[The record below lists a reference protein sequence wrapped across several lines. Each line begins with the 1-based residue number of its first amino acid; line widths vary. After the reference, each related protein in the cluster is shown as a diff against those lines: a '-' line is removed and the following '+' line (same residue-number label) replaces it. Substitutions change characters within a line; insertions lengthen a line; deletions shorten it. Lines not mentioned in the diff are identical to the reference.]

1 MSETNETQLEQT
13 FANLA
18 YTNLRDKAQGLLDY
32 LIGFQM
38 LKVEEEGKRAV
49 GIFGFEIEDKV
60 YYASIFFLN
69 GEVRGM
75 ESLYSV
81 DSDLFVPL
89 TEAWINSII
98 NKKTVAVGETDTRS
112 RNERGVRVPSYIR
125 LKTLPSSHGAVNLKL
140 GEDSLSKMSGVRSE
154 EATIALPDAL
164 RESGA
169 IEMFKKAVFDIPK
182 LRESFERFY
191 DITDLID
198 APKVTKVAA
207 EKKEKPVIVVD
218 TITGDGVDSLNDE
231 QRKSIMEGGVGVIDK
246 RPEVD
251 KSLLYVSQTKQQL
264 INPEGGGLYDVLWND
279 GSVDPAF
286 ICPNSDPEP
295 TVFVMSLKTG
305 HYCEIQPRK
314 VFCVRQ
320 YPVGEFIDELD
331 KAGVKPSSV
340 KPKDV
345 CVFISNTGQG
355 TGGHCIKEKMD
366 GLDGTTVFTTNDHY
380 YMKVRDEKFSSSPTG
395 YGQGP
400 SQQRHDRVDPNDRVT
415 SILVVANGRGEPQF
429 TKNKL
434 IINDKHF
441 TAIKLNSFKLSAEGD
456 FPHETYS
463 ENKSEMLL
471 DASCFGDEDTVIKQ
485 LTKSASPLKV
495 WKTDHNVTIDD
506 GRSVQSLSKKA
517 AYEHLMINHGLGYE
531 DASIVINDANGT
543 AETYHVKYASQFDP
557 FPTFPPEDV
566 DLSSGNELNQFFPG
580 QIPVNLRLPKTPAD
594 NREFYMYQS
603 PFGGGGHEGNGV
615 SQGAQDPLSSVQQ
628 AAETGQ
634 KEVFDASVMGSLL
647 KSHAPTELVDRFLPT
662 IITGMDRLGRI
673 LFLIFWHYDEFEDRY
688 NNESDLSELID
699 NLKASFS
706 DIGDIVLFLKKRSLA
721 GDPDHYGVGFGQNDI
736 EGDI

>member
-32 LIGFQM
+32 LIGFQI
-38 LKVEEEGKRAV
+38 LKVEDEGKRAV

-140 GEDSLSKMSGVRSE
+140 GEDMLSKMAGARSDE
-154 EATIALPDAL
+154 TGLDLPEAL
-164 RESGA
+164 RSAGA
-169 IEMFKKAVFDIPK
+169 TEMFKKAVFDIPK
-182 LRESFERFY
+182 LREAFEKFY
-191 DITDLID
+191 DVSDLTA
-198 APKVTKVAA
+198 APAVVKVAA
-207 EKKEKPVIVVD
+207 EKKEKPVIVIDSV
-218 TITGDGVDSLNDE
+218 TADGVDSLNDE
-231 QRKSIMEGGVGVIDK
+231 QRKTIMEGGVGVIDK

-251 KSLLYVSQTKQQL
+251 KSLLYTSETKGL
-264 INPEGGGLYDVLWND
+264 LFNPEGGGLYDVLWSD

-295 TVFVMSLKTG
+295 TVFVMSLQTG
-305 HYCEIQPRK
+305 RYCEIQPRK

-320 YPVGEFIDELD
+320 YPVGAFIDELD
-331 KAGVKPSSV
+331 KAGVKPSAV
-340 KPKDV
+340 KPNDV
-345 CVFISNTGQG
+345 CVFLSNTGQG
-355 TGGHCIKEKMD
+355 TGGFCIKEKTD

-380 YMKVRDEKFSSSPTG
+380 YMKVRDAQFSSYPTG

-400 SQQRHDRVDPNDRVT
+400 SQQRHGRVDPNDRVQT
-415 SILVVANGRGEPQF
+415 ILVVANQKGEPQY

-441 TAIKLNSFKLSAEGD
+441 YAIKLNTFSLKDGD
-456 FPHETYS
+456 YPMESYS
-463 ENKSEMLL
+463 DNKSEMLL
-471 DASCFGDEDTVIKQ
+471 EASCFGDEDTVIKQ
-485 LTKSASPLKV
+485 LTKSACAIKV
-495 WKTDHNVTIDD
+495 WSTDHNITIDD
-506 GRSVQSLSKKA
+506 GRSLQTLSKKA

-531 DASIVINDANGT
+531 DATIAIDDART
-543 AETYHVKYASQFDP
+543 DAVVYHVKYASQFDP

-615 SQGAQDPLSSVQQ
+615 SQGSQDPLSSVQQ

-721 GDPDHYGVGFGQNDI
+721 GDPDHYGVGGGENDI

>member
-38 LKVEEEGKRAV
+38 LKVEDEGKRAV
-49 GIFGFEIEDKV
+49 GIFGFEIEEKV

-140 GEDSLSKMSGVRSE
+140 GEDMLSKMAGARGDEAGVD
-154 EATIALPDAL
+154 LPEAL
-164 RESGA
+164 RSAGA
-169 IEMFKKAVFDIPK
+169 VEMFKKAVFDIPK
-182 LRESFERFY
+182 LREAFEKFY
-191 DITDLID
+191 DISDLTA
-198 APKVTKVAA
+198 APAQIKVAA
-207 EKKEKPVIVVD
+207 EKKEKPVIVID

-251 KSLLYVSQTKQQL
+251 KSLMYVSETKQQL
-264 INPEGGGLYDVLWND
+264 FNPTAGGLYDVLWND

-320 YPVGEFIDELD
+320 YPVGAFIDELD
-331 KAGVKPSSV
+331 KAGVKPSAV
-340 KPKDV
+340 KPNDV

-355 TGGHCIKEKMD
+355 TGGFCVKEKTD

-380 YMKVRDEKFSSSPTG
+380 YMKVRDQQFCSYPTG

-400 SQQRHDRVDPNDRVT
+400 SEQRHGRVDPNDRVQT
-415 SILVVANGRGEPQF
+415 ILVVDNQKGEPQY

-441 TAIKLNSFKLSAEGD
+441 YAIKLNTFSLKDGD
-456 FPHETYS
+456 YPMESYS
-463 ENKSEMLL
+463 DDKSEMLL
-471 DASCFGDEDTVIKQ
+471 EASCFGDEDTVIKQ
-485 LTKSASPLKV
+485 MTKNACAVKV
-495 WKTDHNVTIDD
+495 WSTDHNITIDD
-506 GRSVQSLSKKA
+506 GRSIQSLSKKA

-531 DASIVINDANGT
+531 DATIAIDDARTDPNV
-543 AETYHVKYASQFDP
+543 YHVKYASQFDP

-580 QIPVNLRLPKTPAD
+580 QIPVQLRLPKTPAD

-615 SQGAQDPLSSVQQ
+615 SQGGQDPLSSVQQ
-628 AAETGQ
+628 ASETGQ

-721 GDPDHYGVGFGQNDI
+721 GDPDHYGVGIGDNDI
-736 EGDI
+736 QGDV

>member
-1 MSETNETQLEQT
+1 MAETNETQLEQT

-49 GIFGFEIEDKV
+49 GIFGFEIDDKV
-60 YYASIFFLN
+60 YYTAIFFLN

-89 TEAWINSII
+89 TEAWINSVI
-98 NKKTVAVGETDTRS
+98 NKKTVSVGESDTRS

-125 LKTLPSSHGAVNLKL
+125 LKTIPSSHGAVNLKL
-140 GEDSLSKMSGVRSE
+140 GEDQLSKMASVRSD
-154 EATIALPDAL
+154 EAALNLPDAL
-164 RESGA
+164 RSAGA
-169 IEMFKKAVFDIPK
+169 IELFKTAVFDNPK
-182 LRESFERFY
+182 LREAFEKFY
-191 DITDLID
+191 DVTDLFA
-198 APKVTKVAA
+198 APAIAKVAA
-207 EKKEKPVIVVD
+207 EKKEKPVIVID

-251 KSLLYVSQTKQQL
+251 KSLLYTSQTKEL
-264 INPEGGGLYDVLWND
+264 LFNPEGGGLFDVLWSD

-286 ICPNSDPEP
+286 IIPNSDPLP
-295 TVFVMSLKTG
+295 TVFVMSIETG
-305 HYCEIQPRK
+305 RYCEIQPRK

-320 YPVGEFIDELD
+320 YPVGEFIDQLD
-331 KAGVKPSSV
+331 KAGVKPSTV

-355 TGGHCIKEKMD
+355 TSGFCVKEKTD

-380 YMKVRDEKFSSSPTG
+380 YMKVRDQQFSSSPTG

-400 SQQRHDRVDPNDRVT
+400 SEQRHTRVDPNDRVQT
-415 SILVVANGRGEPQF
+415 ILVVDNQKGEPQY

-441 TAIKLNSFKLSAEGD
+441 TAIKLNSFKLSEGD

-463 ENKSEMLL
+463 DDKSEMLL
-471 DASCFGDEDTVIKQ
+471 EASCFGDEDTVIKQ
-485 LTKSASPLKV
+485 MTKSASPLKV
-495 WKTDHNVTIDD
+495 WKTDHLVTIDD
-506 GRSVQSLSKKA
+506 QRGIRSLDKKA
-517 AYEHLMINHGLGYE
+517 AYEHLMINHGLSYG
-531 DASIVINDANGT
+531 DAAIVINDACGT
-543 AETYHVKYASQFDP
+543 AEVYHVKYASQFDP

-580 QIPVNLRLPKTPAD
+580 QIPVQLRMPKTPAD

-615 SQGAQDPLSSVQQ
+615 SQGSADPLSSVQQ
-628 AAETGQ
+628 AANTGQ

-688 NNESDLSELID
+688 NEADLGELID

-721 GDPDHYGVGFGQNDI
+721 GDPDHYGVGIGDNNI